1 MTFRLSTFCKQQA
14 LFKRLKEE
22 IFDPEIE
29 AVLHPST
36 FRFKMLA
43 YLTVVG
49 QLLFW
54 FVWAVV
60 IPQPYENIYARFV
73 LVVLGGGIFFEK
85 FKYGLSHSGL
95 YRYTFVVNWIQLPLF
110 FTWMYWMNHGNAVW
124 LASMAAMV
132 LIYYHFT
139 DWRLATIGLIL
150 GVPLATGIAYWQLSG
165 LLYFSADSVAVLA
178 FCFFVAIAFGA
189 SHANLHRARLHHSLM
204 VIGIMAHELR
214 TPLATASLIGEAIVS
229 QASNHD
235 EATRVRGLTKLA
247 KRLETLAQTMNHHI
261 DLQMMNARF
270 MQLPPSSQMLSAVA
284 LVNKVV
290 TQYPFSSPKEEN
302 CFELQVHED
311 FLFYGSEQQFIQVL
325 NNLLKNALHSLK
337 AAQSRFT
344 LGDLRIELGRR
355 AGTGRIK
362 VFDKG
367 TGISPEHIAHIFE
380 PFFSTNH
387 ETGHGLGLAYCK
399 QVVQASGGAISV
411 RAEPTTGTTFI
422 IDLPV
427 QSIAAG
433 DNTHHALSSV
443 PPP

>member
-1 MTFRLSTFCKQQA
+1 MKSRLRSFCKQQA
-14 LFKRLKEE
+14 LFKRVKEE

-29 AVLHPST
+29 TVLHPSA
-36 FRFKMLA
+36 FRFKMLG

-49 QLLFW
+49 QLVFW
-54 FVWAVV
+54 FVWAVLM
-60 IPQPYENIYARFV
+60 PQPYENIYVRLA
-73 LVVLGGGIFFEK
+73 LVALGVGIFFEK
-85 FKYGLSHSGL
+85 TKYGEAHKGTHKYS
-95 YRYTFVVNWIQLPLF
+95 YAVYTLQLPVF

-139 DWRLATIGLIL
+139 DWRLATIGLII
-150 GVPLATGIAYWQLSG
+150 GVPIATAIAYLQLNG
-165 LLYFSADSVAVLA
+165 LPQFPTDSAAVLA
-178 FCFFVAIAFGA
+178 FCFVVAIAFGA
-189 SHANLHRARLHHSLM
+189 SNANLRRARLQHSLM

-214 TPLATASLIGEAIVS
+214 TPLATASLIGQAILSEAT
-229 QASNHD
+229 NND
-235 EATRVRGLTKLA
+235 EKTRVRGLTKLA
-247 KRLETLAQTMNHHI
+247 KRLETLAQTINHHI

-270 MQLPPSSQMLSAVA
+270 MQLPPTKQILSAVG

-290 TQYPFSSPKEEN
+290 TQYPFSSPKEEDS
-302 CFELQVHED
+302 FELVVHED
-311 FLFYGSEQQFIQVL
+311 FLFFGSERQFIQVL

-344 LGDLRIELGRR
+344 PGDLRIELGCK

-362 VFDKG
+362 IFDKG
-367 TGISPEHIAHIFE
+367 VGINPEHIAHIFE

-399 QVVQASGGAISV
+399 QVIQASGGMISV
-411 RAEPTTGTTFI
+411 RTEPAAGTTFI

-433 DNTHHALSSV
+433 DNTSHALSSV
-443 PPP
+443 SPP

>member
-1 MTFRLSTFCKQQA
+1 MTSKLSTFCKQQA

-29 AVLHPST
+29 TVLHPSPL
-36 FRFKMLA
+36 RFKVLGLFSFIGQIIFW
-43 YLTVVG
+43 YLWSV
-49 QLLFW
+49 LL
-54 FVWAVV
+54 
-60 IPQPYENIYARFV
+60 PQPYENVCVRLTLA
-73 LVVLGGGIFFEK
+73 VLGAGLFLGPLK
-85 FKYGLSHSGL
+85 FSKSNSGFYKYSYAVFWL
-95 YRYTFVVNWIQLPLF
+95 QLPIF
-110 FTWMYWMNHGNAVW
+110 FTWMYWMNNCNAVW
-124 LASMAAMV
+124 LGSMAAMV

-139 DWRLATIGLIL
+139 DWRLATLGLIT
-150 GVPLATGIAYWQLSG
+150 GASIATAIARWQLNT
-165 LLYFSADSVAVLA
+165 LPYFSADNAAVLG
-178 FCFFVAIAFGA
+178 FCFFAAFALGA
-189 SHANLHRARLHHSLM
+189 SNANLRRARLHHSLM

-229 QASNHD
+229 QATNHD
-235 EATRVRGLTKLA
+235 ETTRVRGLTKLA

-270 MQLPPSSQMLSAVA
+270 MQLPPTSQMLSAVA

-344 LGDLRIELGRR
+344 LGDLRIELGCR

-411 RAEPTTGTTFI
+411 RAEPATGTTFI

>member
-1 MTFRLSTFCKQQA
+1 MTSRLSTFCKQQA

-29 AVLHPST
+29 TVLHPSA
-36 FRFKMLA
+36 FRFKMLG

-49 QLLFW
+49 QILFW
-54 FVWAVV
+54 FIWAVV
-60 IPQPYENIYARFV
+60 LPQPYENIYVRLLLA
-73 LVVLGGGIFFEK
+73 LLGIRIFFETP
-85 FKYGLSHSGL
+85 KYSEAHKGSHK
-95 YRYTFVVNWIQLPLF
+95 YTYVAYTLQLPVF
-110 FTWMYWMNHGNAVW
+110 FTWMFWMNHGNAVW
-124 LASMAAMV
+124 LGSMAAMV

-139 DWRLATIGLIL
+139 DWRLATIGLIV
-150 GVPLATGIAYWQLSG
+150 GVPIATGIAYLQLNG
-165 LLYFSADSVAVLA
+165 LSEFPADSAAVLA
-178 FCFFVAIAFGA
+178 FCFVVAIAFGA
-189 SHANLHRARLHHSLM
+189 SNANLRRTRLHHSLM

-214 TPLATASLIGEAIVS
+214 TPLATASLIGEAIMS
-229 QASNHD
+229 QATNHD
-235 EATRVRGLTKLA
+235 ATTRVRGLTKLA

-302 CFELQVHED
+302 CFELAVHED
-311 FLFYGSEQQFIQVL
+311 FLFYGSEHQFIQVL

-337 AAQSRFT
+337 AAQSKFA

-411 RAEPTTGTTFI
+411 RAEPTAGTTFI